1 MKPEDRIK
9 HILLDHLIDI
19 GFITKEDIVIS
30 ELSIPLA
37 NRRVDIAVLKKN
49 EAFAFEIK
57 SEKDS
62 IRRLSGQTED
72 LSKYFN
78 KCIVVFDG
86 KHRNNVLKIINP
98 NIGAWEVDNGSIRKI
113 QRGRKTIVRKS
124 DLSKISKI
132 LCYDQAYK
140 KFRKRQENFWKAR
153 SKFPREIESEL
164 AAIKYGIPKSLRKV
178 SNEEVWQRIIHG

>member
-9 HILLDHLIDI
+9 HLLLDHLIDI
-19 GFITKEDIVIS
+19 GFITKEDIIIS
-30 ELSIPLA
+30 ELSIPVA

-62 IRRLSGQTED
+62 IRRLSGQTDD

-78 KCIVVFDG
+78 KCIVVFDC
-86 KHRNNVLKIINP
+86 KHRNNVLKIIKP
-98 NIGAWEVDNGSIRKI
+98 NIGAWAVDKKSIIKI
-113 QRGRKTIVRKS
+113 QRGRKKVVKKS
-124 DLSKISKI
+124 DYLKISKT
-132 LCYDQAYK
+132 LSYEQAYK
-140 KFRKRQENFWKAR
+140 KFRKRQENFWKVR
-153 SKFPREIESEL
+153 SKYPREIESEL

-178 SNEEVWQRIIHG
+178 SNEEVWERIIQG